1 MFFDFAEN
9 FDIFQ
14 IFGLA
19 TPMTIIVRFSRYG
32 TANSGKETHVFLPI
46 KKLNVI
52 NSEKEIPK
60 VAKSHMLQERII
72 VKQNQHLIN
81 RISIQ
86 SFFKSIIV
94 SVLRKSEIM
103 HSRFINFDKFV
114 CDCF

>member
-19 TPMTIIVRFSRYG
+19 TPMTIIVRFSQYG
-32 TANSGKETHVFLPI
+32 TANSGKERHVFLPI
-46 KKLNVI
+46 KKLYVI
-52 NSEKEIPK
+52 YSEKEIPK
-60 VAKSHMLQERII
+60 VTKSDMLQERI
-72 VKQNQHLIN
+72 
-81 RISIQ
+81 SIQ
-86 SFFKSIIV
+86 SLLKSIIV